1 MWMDLEMIILKE
13 SKSERQRPHDTTYMW
28 NLILVYVLP
37 KGALYVESK
46 IR

>member
-1 MWMDLEMIILKE
+1 MWMDLEMIILEVSQK
-13 SKSERQRPHDTTYMW
+13 ERQRPHDTTYMW

-37 KGALYVESK
+37 KRALYVESK